1 LSLFSDQI
9 NHHSGALDINGFK
22 DIIFSANFTDNL
34 TKYVV
39 FARHDKYT
47 VLFFYHI
54 R

>member
-1 LSLFSDQI
+1 M
-9 NHHSGALDINGFK
+9 GALDINGFK

-54 R
+54 G